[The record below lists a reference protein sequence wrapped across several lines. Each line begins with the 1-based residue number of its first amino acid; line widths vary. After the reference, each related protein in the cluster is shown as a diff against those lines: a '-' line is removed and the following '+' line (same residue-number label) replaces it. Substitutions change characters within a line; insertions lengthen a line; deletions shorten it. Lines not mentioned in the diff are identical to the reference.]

1 MLSVLII
8 FFLIYIFFAIFH
20 KHRSI
25 IVWVGVFLFLI
36 LKKLYIK
43 DILNFVDWNI
53 IFIFSSFII
62 ITEFMIEDKIAS
74 SIAEKITDRTSSL
87 ISSLLILSATSG
99 IISTFLENVATVL
112 ILAPIALEIS
122 RKAKVSCI
130 PYIMGII
137 LMSNLEGTATL
148 IGDPPSMILAGYM
161 KLTFFDFFIL
171 DGKLSLFFIVQAGAL
186 SGLGTLYFIFRRRY
200 YGRKIEKVREEKI
213 KSKRSVLAFIFA
225 ILWLILSSFNKRL
238 FGYAA
243 GTGSLIISL
252 ILLLSSKKDSLKV
265 LKRFDYDT
273 VLILMGI
280 FIIIN
285 VVNNSGV
292 VQLIANF
299 IETYLKGNV
308 FMIFLTLIFIS
319 VFFSA
324 FIDNVPFVTAII
336 PVGMKIAEGLNI
348 NQYLLTFGIIIG
360 ATVGGNITP
369 IGASA
374 NIVGYGIIKREGED
388 FTFGQFVKIGFLF
401 TFFATLFSS
410 ILLWFIWR

>member
-1 MLSVLII
+1 
-8 FFLIYIFFAIFH
+8 
-20 KHRSI
+20 
-25 IVWVGVFLFLI
+25 
-36 LKKLYIK
+36 
-43 DILNFVDWNI
+43 
-53 IFIFSSFII
+53 
-62 ITEFMIEDKIAS
+62 
-74 SIAEKITDRTSSL
+74 
-87 ISSLLILSATSG
+87 
-99 IISTFLENVATVL
+99 
-112 ILAPIALEIS
+112 
-122 RKAKVSCI
+122 
-130 PYIMGII
+130 
-137 LMSNLEGTATL
+137 
-148 IGDPPSMILAGYM
+148 MILAGYM
-161 KLTFFDFFIL
+161 KLTFFDFFIF

-324 FIDNVPFVTAII
+324 FIDNVPFVTAMI

-360 ATVGGNITP
+360 ATIGGNITP